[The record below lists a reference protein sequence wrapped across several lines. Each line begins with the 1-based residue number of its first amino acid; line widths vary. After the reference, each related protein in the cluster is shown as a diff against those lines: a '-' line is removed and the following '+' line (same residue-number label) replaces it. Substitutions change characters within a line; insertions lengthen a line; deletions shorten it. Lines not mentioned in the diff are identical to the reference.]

1 MGAGGYEGEGEE
13 DEEAE
18 NKRERERE
26 SEREIAHERK
36 SSRGYYMLKYV
47 SVLLKSVI
55 NMFRRCLNLYHGIDY
70 SAV

>member
-26 SEREIAHERK
+26 RETEREIAHERK
-36 SSRGYYMLKYV
+36 SSRGYYLLKYV

-55 NMFRRCLNLYHGIDY
+55 NMFRDVSIY
-70 SAV
+70 SMVY